1 MGTRGSIL
9 LRGRGAPTQVQHQMH
24 QWKLEAVPKKA
35 DPALNTNEDPS
46 GTQKNLNVQENITK
60 AWAKN
65 LKIRIN

>member
-1 MGTRGSIL
+1 MGSRGSIL

-35 DPALNTNEDPS
+35 NPALNTNDDPS
-46 GTQKNLNVQENITK
+46 GRKKNVNVPDYITK

-65 LKIRIN
+65 LKIRIS